1 MIKSVIFFI
10 FAILVLAFFAKIKNW
25 FVTKEN
31 KSKTNLICSRCKRVK
46 SPYKEC
52 NCKV

>member
-10 FAILVLAFFAKIKNW
+10 FIILLLAFFARVKSW
-25 FVTKEN
+25 FMTKE
-31 KSKTNLICSRCKRVK
+31 KKLRTNLICSKCKKVK